1 MIAKGDKTKVTDFSY
16 SLCISEHRRERI
28 IPVGRR
34 VVHSTSVMLALKGN
48 SNSNKFKV
56 KLDIIILL

>member
-1 MIAKGDKTKVTDFSY
+1 MIAKGNKIEVSDWSY
-16 SLCISEHRRERI
+16 SLRISEHRRGRI

-48 SNSNKFKV
+48 SNSNKFKI